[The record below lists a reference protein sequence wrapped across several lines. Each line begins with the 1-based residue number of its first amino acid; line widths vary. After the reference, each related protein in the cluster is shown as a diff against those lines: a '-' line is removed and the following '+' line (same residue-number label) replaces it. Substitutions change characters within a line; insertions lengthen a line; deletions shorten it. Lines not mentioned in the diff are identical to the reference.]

1 MSTALIFDLD
11 GTLVDSVYAHV
22 LAWQQALA
30 AEGVQAAC
38 AKVHRRIGMD
48 GSLLMMESARDAGV
62 KLTVKAM
69 GRAEQRH
76 ARLLRK
82 LNRHPMPTIGAA
94 SFLKA
99 LRRAHVPWGIA
110 TSGKLAEAAA
120 SLKAVGVLRGDTVVD
135 GSASQRAKPEPD
147 LFLECAERL
156 HSDPS
161 LCFVVGDAIWDVLA
175 ARRAGMQAI
184 GLTCGGYSEAEL
196 YQAGAFRVF
205 SDPQSLRLSVGQLGI
220 DL

>member
-1 MSTALIFDLD
+1 MNIALLFDLD
-11 GTLVDSVYAHV
+11 GTLIDSVYAHV

-30 AEGVQAAC
+30 AEGIEADC
-38 AKVHRRIGMD
+38 AKLHRRIGMD
-48 GSLLMMESARDAGV
+48 GSLLMKESARDAGV
-62 KLTVKAM
+62 KITVKGM

-76 ARLLRK
+76 ARLFRK
-82 LNRHPMPTIGAA
+82 LNRHPRPTSGAP
-94 SFLKA
+94 SFLNA
-99 LRRAHVPWGIA
+99 LRGARVPWGIA
-110 TSGKLAEAAA
+110 TSGKLAEIAT
-120 SLKAVGVLRGDTVVD
+120 SLKAVGVHRSDIVVD
-135 GSASQRAKPEPD
+135 GSVSQRAKPEPN
-147 LFLECAERL
+147 LFLECAKRL
-156 HSDPS
+156 NTNPS

-205 SDPQSLRLSVGQLGI
+205 SDPQALRLAAGLLGI